1 MKSEECCAKA
11 DAPDEPRAVT
21 EKVSEKRRHER
32 FPRRRTMAYSIFS
45 TQHWM
50 EVHTQSVNVSR
61 KGVSFL
67 AEQPL
72 SLNTVVC
79 IRSVPSQDIENLEFQ
94 HPHIPCRVMAE
105 VRWCQRRFST
115 DGPLYTI
122 GAHYL

>member
-11 DAPDEPRAVT
+11 DALDEPTAVT
-21 EKVSEKRRHER
+21 KNVSEKRHHER
-32 FPRRRTMAYSIFS
+32 FARRWTMAYSIFS

-67 AEQPL
+67 AKQPL
-72 SLNTVVC
+72 ALNTVVC
-79 IRSVPSQDIENLEFQ
+79 IRPVPSQGIENLEFQ
-94 HPHIPCRVMAE
+94 GLHIPCRVMAE
-105 VRWCQRRFST
+105 VKWCQRRFSP